1 MSTAPCAVDPL
12 YVGRHCVSWARQLL
26 QLRCLNSHG
35 RVLLKQDEL
44 APHVAELERL
54 EHELAALKLFY
65 ASSID
70 GGGGG
75 GDGAVAPFSGDVA
88 KHETFDPEN
97 TTHSALKGVLIK
109 RKTRRTAV
117 QVDHAAPDTL
127 DDGIATIF
135 DAATRRIGPTPPSSS
150 SSSSSSSSASVQ
162 PGGALGPT
170 DTGSGGGAKPGM
182 RIALR
187 PSMCAELPLPSLEN
201 WYDAGHSNYSSC
213 CWTASWDAAS
223 LLRGIFDAPPTRRL
237 SAPRLALPVN
247 RLQGLNELWEILLF
261 HAPDTIRRIVEKRD
275 GAAVDDT
282 HEVGAA
288 VASDDSAGADEH
300 DCQVS
305 GVLFAF

>member
-1 MSTAPCAVDPL
+1 
-12 YVGRHCVSWARQLL
+12 
-26 QLRCLNSHG
+26 
-35 RVLLKQDEL
+35 
-44 APHVAELERL
+44 
-54 EHELAALKLFY
+54 
-65 ASSID
+65 
-70 GGGGG
+70 
-75 GDGAVAPFSGDVA
+75 
-88 KHETFDPEN
+88 
-97 TTHSALKGVLIK
+97 
-109 RKTRRTAV
+109 
-117 QVDHAAPDTL
+117 
-127 DDGIATIF
+127 
-135 DAATRRIGPTPPSSS
+135 
-150 SSSSSSSSASVQ
+150 
-162 PGGALGPT
+162 
-170 DTGSGGGAKPGM
+170 
-182 RIALR
+182 
-187 PSMCAELPLPSLEN
+187 MCAELPLPSLEN

-305 GVLFAF
+305 GVLFAEVASDCRCYVTGSTSPAVDETRPSSTASAPDDESELDDDLLDF